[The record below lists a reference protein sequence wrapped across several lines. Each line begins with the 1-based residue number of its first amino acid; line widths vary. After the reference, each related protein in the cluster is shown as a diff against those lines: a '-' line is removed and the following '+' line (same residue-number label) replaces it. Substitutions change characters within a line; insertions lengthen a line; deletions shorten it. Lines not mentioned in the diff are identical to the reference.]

1 MSRLRSTTGGSLL
14 TCVGVLAL
22 AMWVNPASLA
32 AQELT
37 LKRTIP
43 GADNFSCPAAEALPE
58 PTEEERTEALRLG
71 SNADQA
77 LILGNQER
85 ARDLLSRATEMD
97 PTSPELAYRL
107 ARVLEEM
114 GSRGDAIAQYCQVLA
129 LGPQSAGIEDAETRL
144 RAILDSERTQIP
156 DGAVEAFAR
165 GIAEADDDDLHA
177 AVASFSS
184 AWQQA
189 PGWADALYN
198 RGIVYARLG
207 QTAAAQADLEEY
219 LALRPDAE
227 DGILVSQHIG
237 ELRSLGNL
245 PSPATAFT
253 LGLLFPGAGQFY
265 SGRALGGLTVL
276 TLSAGAVA
284 AGFLIERVTVSCVG
298 SVSGGDCPPD
308 RIIGEDTDRPY
319 LVHGLAAAGAVA
331 VIGAIESYFGARGRR
346 HREMGALVAMETDG
360 ARFVAPTVEADGT
373 RLRISLVQVTF

>member
-1 MSRLRSTTGGSLL
+1 M
-14 TCVGVLAL
+14 GVD
-22 AMWVNPASLA
+22 PASLT

-37 LKRTIP
+37 LKRAVP
-43 GADNFSCPAAEALPE
+43 GADNFSCPAADSLPE

-77 LILGNQER
+77 LILGDQER

-144 RAILDSERTQIP
+144 RGILDSERTQIP
-156 DGAVEAFAR
+156 DGAVEAFTR
-165 GIAEADDDDLHA
+165 GLAEADDGDLQA

-189 PGWADALYN
+189 PSWADAVYN
-198 RGIVYARLG
+198 RGIVYARQG
-207 QTAAAQADLEEY
+207 QTEAAQVDLEEY
-219 LALRPDAE
+219 LALRPDAG
-227 DGILVSQHIG
+227 DAILVSQRIG
-237 ELRSLGNL
+237 QLRSLGNL
-245 PSPATAFT
+245 PRPAAAFT

-265 SGRALGGLTVL
+265 SGRAMGGLTVL

-308 RIIGEDTDRPY
+308 RVIGEKTDRPY
-319 LVHGLAAAGAVA
+319 MVHGLAAAGAVA
-331 VIGAIESYFGARGRR
+331 VIGAIESYFGARGRQN
-346 HREMGALVAMETDG
+346 REMGALVAVETGG
-360 ARFVAPTVEADGT
+360 ARLEAPAIRADGP